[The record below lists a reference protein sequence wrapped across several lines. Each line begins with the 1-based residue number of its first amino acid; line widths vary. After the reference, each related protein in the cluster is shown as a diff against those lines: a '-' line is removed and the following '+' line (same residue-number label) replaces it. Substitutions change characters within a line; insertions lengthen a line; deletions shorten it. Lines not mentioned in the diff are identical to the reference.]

1 MTISSP
7 DADHAATARGFTI
20 GWLSSAHPR
29 GACGQ
34 VGSWLGSDRGGHDLQ
49 PVDDPRSRPV
59 EITRAVDSNDPACG
73 PHRALAK
80 PATAYHPSRHRQA
93 RFTALPARPTAHPL

>member
-73 PHRALAK
+73 
-80 PATAYHPSRHRQA
+80 RHRDLGKAAIAYYLCRQ
-93 RFTALPARPTAHPL
+93 RQGLFDVVPP